1 MKKIGIASMCLAAS
15 MLLTACGAFAEP
27 SLNAE
32 AKMPAGTE
40 STLLQGET
48 QVLSEFHSI
57 EIDVMAAD
65 IRVIPGEQWAVSYHL
80 SEKEPVKRF
89 GVQNGT
95 LYVETTFNPKERF
108 DRNQDWF
115 VTVTVPETA
124 VLSEVDLE
132 TISGNVQVQG
142 MNCDELSMSSTSGD
156 VSAEGITAREVG
168 MESVSGSITGKT
180 ISSASLEAETVSGS
194 VSVDGAFAE
203 LETETISGST
213 DVSGSITMEGT
224 LQSTSGNITLSLNH
238 SASISA
244 GSVGGVTLN
253 GEKAKNPLQLQEGA
267 PIKIQSVSGKISIQ
281 TGM

>member
-1 MKKIGIASMCLAAS
+1 MCVAAS

-27 SLNAE
+27 SAN
-32 AKMPAGTE
+32 AKMPAETE
-40 STLLQGET
+40 SVLLQGET

-57 EIDVMAAD
+57 EIDVTAAD
-65 IRVIPGEQWAVSYHL
+65 IQVVPGKQWAISYHL
-80 SEKEPVKRF
+80 SEKEPIKRF

-95 LYVETTFNPKERF
+95 LYVKTMFNAKEHF
-108 DRNQDWF
+108 ERNQDWF

-142 MNCDELSMSSTSGD
+142 MNCDEVSLSSTSGD
-156 VSAEGITAREVG
+156 VSAEGITGREVG
-168 MESVSGSITGKT
+168 LETVSGSITAKA

-194 VSVDGAFAE
+194 MSVNGAFAE

-213 DVSGSITMEGT
+213 EVSGSISMEGA
-224 LQSTSGNITLSLNH
+224 LQSTSGNITLSLDRP
-238 SASISA
+238 ASISA

-253 GEKAKNPLQLQEGA
+253 GEKAKNPLQLYEGA
-267 PIKIQSVSGKISIQ
+267 PIKIQSVSGKIDIQ
-281 TGM
+281 TGL